1 MDLDIEKIHS
11 ILTEA
16 NLPSSINDLKNP
28 TEEFIVNLIDT
39 FLRRFHI
46 DVNAIDNATIEQRDI
61 MSYCEDSTIIA
72 LINLHVVMVQIC
84 DRIYLKDLCITD
96 ITSPGSKRVR
106 KQAKFLANFIL
117 YATNKESDIEDKV
130 IEIQNRAKILHDMVE
145 KKNEILQAINDKAL
159 HIAKQLSIKEKLI
172 AEIQKLQSKREKNNK
187 KQIELAAKIT
197 AAEEEK
203 QKTVELCGT
212 YKAQALKSNKTIT
225 ELQSEIVKSPEGYQ
239 KRLSE
244 LEQQLSAKVKERETI
259 QAAFQD
265 KKCLIEQQK
274 NELAFAQELLEKFTE
289 VRDIHDR
296 LKKIK
301 VQEDTIKKQ
310 VDTLRTDVAESEKR
324 LVVQKD
330 HDKEDEI
337 NELQAQ
343 CDERLSPLRNLNT
356 QLLSNKKLCKENLE
370 KAQIQH
376 NEDCLKLKKI
386 QNMIKKLENE
396 TAGLLKNYQDLY
408 NNEISSVS
416 FIRMSHIIQYTYN

>member
-28 TEEFIVNLIDT
+28 TEEFIVNLIET

-61 MSYCEDSTIIA
+61 MSYCEDSSIIA

-159 HIAKQLSIKEKLI
+159 HISKQLSIKEKLI

-225 ELQSEIVKSPEGYQ
+225 ELQSEIVKSPEEYQ

-274 NELAFAQELLEKFTE
+274 NELAFIQELLEKFTE

-310 VDTLRTDVAESEKR
+310 VDTLRTDVSESEKR

-386 QNMIKKLENE
+386 QNVIKKLEDE

-408 NNEISSVS
+408 NNEISSEKS
-416 FIRMSHIIQYTYN
+416 LWKTWTIE

>member
-159 HIAKQLSIKEKLI
+159 HVAKQLSIKEKLI

-274 NELAFAQELLEKFTE
+274 NELAFTQELLEKFTE

-356 QLLSNKKLCKENLE
+356 QLLSNKKLCKDNLE

-386 QNMIKKLENE
+386 QNMIKKLEDE

-408 NNEISSVS
+408 NNEISSEKS
-416 FIRMSHIIQYTYN
+416 LWKTWTIE

>member
-28 TEEFIVNLIDT
+28 TEEFIVNLIET

-61 MSYCEDSTIIA
+61 MSYCEDSSIIA

-274 NELAFAQELLEKFTE
+274 NELAFTQELLEKFTE

-386 QNMIKKLENE
+386 QNMIKKLEDE

-408 NNEISSVS
+408 NNEISSEKS
-416 FIRMSHIIQYTYN
+416 LWKTWTIE

>member
-61 MSYCEDSTIIA
+61 MSYCEDFTIIA

-130 IEIQNRAKILHDMVE
+130 IEIQNRAKILHDMIE

-159 HIAKQLSIKEKLI
+159 HIAKQLSIKEKLT

-274 NELAFAQELLEKFTE
+274 NELAFTQELLEKFTE
-289 VRDIHDR
+289 VRDVHDR

-301 VQEDTIKKQ
+301 VQEDTVKKQ

-324 LVVQKD
+324 LVIQKD

-386 QNMIKKLENE
+386 QNMIKKLEDE

-408 NNEISSVS
+408 NNE
-416 FIRMSHIIQYTYN
+416 MSNEKSLWKTWTIE

>member
-28 TEEFIVNLIDT
+28 TEEFIVNLIET

-61 MSYCEDSTIIA
+61 MSYCEDSSIIA

-172 AEIQKLQSKREKNNK
+172 VEIQKLQSKREKNNK

-274 NELAFAQELLEKFTE
+274 NELAFTQELLEKFTE

-386 QNMIKKLENE
+386 QNMIKKLEDE

-408 NNEISSVS
+408 NNEISSEKS
-416 FIRMSHIIQYTYN
+416 LWKTWTIE